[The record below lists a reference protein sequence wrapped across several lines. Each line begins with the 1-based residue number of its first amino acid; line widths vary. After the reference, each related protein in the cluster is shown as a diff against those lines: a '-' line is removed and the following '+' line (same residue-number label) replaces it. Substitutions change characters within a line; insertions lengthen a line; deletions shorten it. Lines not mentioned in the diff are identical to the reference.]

1 MTHETCPACLVGR
14 LKATMATYV
23 EVYEGTLIQAPN
35 TAAWRCDTCGQVY
48 FDESAIQRLNVL
60 IGTGGLPTNRPAPSD
75 WDSTTPHDGAAP
87 LTRPRSR

>member
-1 MTHETCPACLVGR
+1 MTEETCPACLVGR
-14 LKATMATYV
+14 LKATTATYV

-60 IGTGGLPTNRPAPSD
+60 IGTGGLPSNQSAPSG
-75 WDSTTPHDGAAP
+75 WDSTATHDGSAP